1 MQNITDWEDVPM
13 PKAVKADPITDWAD
27 VSAES
32 EATPETSKLESF
44 GRGGAQ
50 GLSFGFADELTGAL
64 ESMFTDKKY
73 EQARDESRL
82 NYDKAKES
90 NPKTFMAGEITGA
103 IAPTLVAPEAAAI
116 NTVKGMAGLGAV
128 TALGHS
134 EADLT
139 KGDVK
144 GALKDTARGAVEG
157 VVAHGVGKGLQAA
170 GENLLPAL
178 KKLATEGGE
187 SALGIGT
194 GAIKKMP
201 GGMGGVETAEDVANF
216 ALKNTPA
223 LEGKSIVT
231 PGSNTR
237 AMWEKASTVRDAAGS
252 DIGGVLDAMD
262 KNGKVPQ
269 PILEEIYG
277 AISKEKNRLSEMAGD
292 LGDTAIAQYR
302 KAEDAFLKHA
312 TNPEGMSFEKLGEFK
327 KVIGDIAY
335 KHGSPLESKAALQ
348 DVYTAVNSGLEKAVD
363 TVSNSVGNTELPVAY
378 KAAKKAYDM
387 SLRAIDALEGK
398 AAKEAGGKWVG
409 FGDVMAGGLGSTIG
423 GVPGMIAAVGAKR
436 AIEARGAQ
444 TIGKVSH
451 TLAEKLETALT
462 KNPQILGKY
471 LPMLQQAHSRGQL
484 AATNYVLQQRDP
496 EYAET
501 LKKLDQVEEGQ

>member
-1 MQNITDWEDVPM
+1 MWQPPKEDFDTTWTP
-13 PKAVKADPITDWAD
+13 PTSDFSD
-27 VSAES
+27 VQE
-32 EATPETSKLESF
+32 TPEPEVSKLESF

-64 ESMFTDKKY
+64 ESMIGDKSY
-73 EQARDESRL
+73 EQARDESRA
-82 NYDKAKES
+82 NYTKAEEA
-90 NPKTFMAGEITGA
+90 NPKTFVAGQIAGA
-103 IAPTLVAPEAAAI
+103 VAPAIVAPEAMAV
-116 NTVKGMAGLGAV
+116 NSLKGMAALGAV
-128 TALGHS
+128 DALGRS

-139 KGDVK
+139 KGDIS
-144 GALKDTARGAVEG
+144 GAAKDTARGAATG
-157 VVAHGVGKGLQAA
+157 LVAGAVGKGISAA
-170 GENLLPAL
+170 GEHLLPAL

-187 SALGIGT
+187 SALGLNT
-194 GAIKKMP
+194 QAIKRMP
-201 GGMGGVETAEDVANF
+201 GAMGGVEKAEEVADF
-216 ALKNTPA
+216 AMSGNKA
-223 LEGKSIVT
+223 LAGKSIID
-231 PGSNTR
+231 PMSNTKS
-237 AMWEKASTVRDAAGS
+237 MWEKATKVRDAAGS
-252 DIGGVLDAMD
+252 DIGDVLTQMD
-262 KNGKVPQ
+262 QSGTVPQ
-269 PILEEIYG
+269 PILEEIYQ
-277 AISKEKNRLSEMAGD
+277 AISKEKTRLSEMAGD
-292 LGDTAIAQYR
+292 LGDTAVSQYR

-312 TNPEGMSFEKLGEFK
+312 TNPNGMTFEKLGEFK

-363 TVSNSVGNTELPVAY
+363 VVSETAGNTELPVAY

-409 FGDVMAGGLGSTIG
+409 FGDVMVGGIGSAIG
-423 GVPGMIAAVGAKR
+423 GVPGMIAAVAGKR

-451 TLAEKLETALT
+451 TMSEKLERALT
-462 KNPQILGKY
+462 ANPQILGKY
-471 LPMLQQAHSRGQL
+471 LPMLQQAAQRGQL

-501 LKKLDQVEEGQ
+501 LKKLDEEPQAGE